1 MDCDVVDFDPASGEV
16 VSDPYPVFAAERA
29 RAPVCWHDGLGMF
42 LTFGYAEADTVLRD
56 RRLGRLWT
64 PRWPEE
70 SLDAFT
76 LLHVHSMLEN
86 EPPVHTRLRRLVAAG
101 FGRGQVE
108 RLRPRIAAVAAELA
122 EGLADHFPGTVDL
135 LPAYA
140 EPLPVAVIAA
150 LLGVPDADRGLLRP
164 WSNAIVKMYEYG
176 VTPAQ
181 RATAETAA
189 AEYVAYVRSL
199 VAYRRRSP
207 GADLLSGLIGIRDA
221 DGSRLSEDELVATAV
236 LLQMAGHEAS
246 VNVVGNGVLALLRH
260 PDQLARLRAEPGLLE
275 TAVEE
280 LIRYDSPLQ
289 LFERTAK
296 RDTEVGG
303 VTVRAGQK
311 IAALLGAAN
320 RDPAVFADP
329 DRLDVRRSVNPHL
342 GFGAGI
348 HYCLGAPLARVELQ
362 VSLATL
368 LARCPHLALA
378 GEPVRRP
385 EFVLRGLSSLP
396 VSVDPGG
403 VDPGAGRSST
413 TGSRRT
419 RRQR

>member
-1 MDCDVVDFDPASGEV
+1 MDFDPAAPAV
-16 VSDPYPVFAAERA
+16 VADPYPVFAAARA
-29 RAPVCWHDGLGMF
+29 RARAAWHDGLGMYV
-42 LTFGYAEADTVLRD
+42 TYGHAEADAVLRD

-70 SLDAFT
+70 ALPAYT

-101 FGRGQVE
+101 FSRGQVE
-108 RLRPRIAAVAAELA
+108 RLRPRVAAVAGELA
-122 EGLADHFPGTVDL
+122 DGMSGTVDL

-150 LLGVPDADRGLLRP
+150 LLGVPDSDRGLLRP
-164 WSNAIVKMYEYG
+164 WSNAIVKLYEYR
-176 VTPAQ
+176 VLPEA
-181 RATAETAA
+181 RVAAEAAA

-199 VAYRRRSP
+199 IAYRRRAP
-207 GADLLSGLIGIRDA
+207 GDDLLSSLISLRDA

-260 PDQLARLRAEPGLLE
+260 PDQLARLRADPALLE
-275 TAVEE
+275 RCVEE

-296 RDTEVGG
+296 EDVSVAGLPL
-303 VTVRAGQK
+303 RAGQK
-311 IAALLGAAN
+311 VAALLGAAN

-329 DRLDVRRSVNPHL
+329 DRLDVGRAVNPHL

-348 HYCLGAPLARVELQ
+348 HFCLGAPLARVELQ

-368 LARCPHLALA
+368 LARFPRLELA

-385 EFVLRGLSSLP
+385 EFVLRGLATLP
-396 VSVDPGG
+396 VTVDPG
-403 VDPGAGRSST
+403 
-413 TGSRRT
+413 
-419 RRQR
+419 

>member
-1 MDCDVVDFDPASGEV
+1 MDFDPAAPAV
-16 VSDPYPVFAAERA
+16 VADPYPVFAAERA
-29 RAPVCWHDGLGMF
+29 RARAAWHDGLGMWV
-42 LTFGYAEADTVLRD
+42 TYGHAEADAVLRD

-64 PRWPEE
+64 LRWPEE
-70 SLDAFT
+70 SLPAYT

-108 RLRPRIAAVAAELA
+108 RLRSRIEVVASELA
-122 EGLADHFPGTVDL
+122 GGLSGTVDL

-150 LLGVPDADRGLLRP
+150 LLGVPDSDRGLLRP
-164 WSNAIVKMYEYG
+164 WSNAIVKLYEYR
-176 VTPAQ
+176 VDRETRVA
-181 RATAETAA
+181 AERAA

-199 VAYRRRSP
+199 IAYRRRQP
-207 GADLLSGLIGIRDA
+207 GDDLLSGLIGIRDS

-246 VNVVGNGVLALLRH
+246 VNVVGNGVLALMQN
-260 PDQLARLRAEPGLLE
+260 PDQLARLRADPGLLE
-275 TAVEE
+275 PAVEE

-296 RDTEVGG
+296 QDAAVAG
-303 VTVRAGQK
+303 VTVEAGQK

-320 RDPAVFADP
+320 RDPAVFDAP
-329 DRLDVRRSVNPHL
+329 DRLDVGRVVNPHL

-368 LARCPHLALA
+368 LARFDRLELA

-385 EFVLRGLSSLP
+385 EFVLRGLASLP
-396 VSVDPGG
+396 VAV
-403 VDPGAGRSST
+403 GAGA
-413 TGSRRT
+413 G
-419 RRQR
+419 

>member
-1 MDCDVVDFDPASGEV
+1 MDFDPAAPALV
-16 VSDPYPVFAAERA
+16 ADPYPVFAAERA
-29 RAPVCWHDGLGMF
+29 RARAAWHDGLGMWV
-42 LTFGYAEADTVLRD
+42 TYGHAEADAVLRD

-64 PRWPEE
+64 LRWPEE
-70 SLDAFT
+70 SLPAYT

-101 FGRGQVE
+101 FSRGQVE
-108 RLRPRIAAVAAELA
+108 RLRSRVMVVAHELA
-122 EGLADHFPGTVDL
+122 SAMSGTVDL

-150 LLGVPDADRGLLRP
+150 LLGVPDSDRGLLRP
-164 WSNAIVKMYEYG
+164 WSNAIVKLYEYR
-176 VTPAQ
+176 VLPETRVA
-181 RATAETAA
+181 AEAAA

-199 VAYRRRSP
+199 IAYRRRHP
-207 GADLLSGLIGIRDA
+207 GDDLLSSLIGIRDA

-260 PDQLARLRAEPGLLE
+260 PDQLARLRADPSLLE
-275 TAVEE
+275 SAVEE

-296 RDTEVGG
+296 QDVPVAG

-329 DRLDVRRSVNPHL
+329 DRLDVGRAVNPHL

-368 LARCPHLALA
+368 LARFGRLELA

-385 EFVLRGLSSLP
+385 EFVLRGLASLP
-396 VSVDPGG
+396 VAV
-403 VDPGAGRSST
+403 GAGA
-413 TGSRRT
+413 G
-419 RRQR
+419 